1 MKNYEATIQEI
12 LLPSS
17 DNLNDY
23 VAQNYRKYTD
33 LDGKNKTNVIC
44 AIRLI
49 NVIRQ

>member
-33 LDGKNKTNVIC
+33 LDGNNKTN
-44 AIRLI
+44 R
-49 NVIRQ
+49 